1 MLPPGGLMTKTHFSF
16 SALRRGLILA
26 GALALP
32 SFAQSAS
39 SNKILGGFFEEWSI
53 YYANYN
59 VANLQQNGVASR
71 LTHFFYAFSN
81 VSTAPGCAIADSW
94 ADYQDPN
101 LPSVSGAPY
110 TGPLYGNFAAIQQ
123 LEKLHPNLKTLI
135 SIGGASATNAA
146 NFSTAAST
154 AAGRRAL
161 VSSCINMF
169 IEGNIAPGIAAPGL
183 FDGIHIDWEF
193 PTATD
198 TVNFTALLQEFR
210 KQLNQLSSTT
220 GKKYYLS
227 FFGPAGQPDIAN
239 IDLAQAAQPVDFITV
254 QGYDFN
260 GPWESIANEAA
271 SLYDDKQDPE
281 YGHYLDDN
289 DTVNTYLKAGVPAA
303 KYTLGVP
310 LYGDGWTGVPNVNH
324 GLYQTSTAPAP
335 VPLASGAGLCP
346 DLSGNT
352 PGCDPLLTPGLA
364 AYSTL
369 VNLPANGYTQYYDSQ
384 RVAAWLYNS
393 SSGTFYSF
401 DDPQTVTAKMHYVLS
416 KGAGDLG
423 GAFVWALKDDDAKGT
438 LVKTMA
444 TGLGR

>member
-1 MLPPGGLMTKTHFSF
+1 MTKTHFSF

-154 AAGRRAL
+154 AAGRRAA
-161 VSSCINMF
+161 V
-169 IEGNIAPGIAAPGL
+169 
-183 FDGIHIDWEF
+183 
-193 PTATD
+193 
-198 TVNFTALLQEFR
+198 VRFR
-210 KQLNQLSSTT
+210 RKSVYAEST
-220 GKKYYLS
+220 
-227 FFGPAGQPDIAN
+227 F
-239 IDLAQAAQPVDFITV
+239 
-254 QGYDFN
+254 
-260 GPWESIANEAA
+260 
-271 SLYDDKQDPE
+271 
-281 YGHYLDDN
+281 
-289 DTVNTYLKAGVPAA
+289 
-303 KYTLGVP
+303 
-310 LYGDGWTGVPNVNH
+310 
-324 GLYQTSTAPAP
+324 
-335 VPLASGAGLCP
+335 
-346 DLSGNT
+346 
-352 PGCDPLLTPGLA
+352 
-364 AYSTL
+364 
-369 VNLPANGYTQYYDSQ
+369 
-384 RVAAWLYNS
+384 R
-393 SSGTFYSF
+393 
-401 DDPQTVTAKMHYVLS
+401 
-416 KGAGDLG
+416 
-423 GAFVWALKDDDAKGT
+423 
-438 LVKTMA
+438 
-444 TGLGR
+444 